1 MVFQLQV
8 TKNTPLTGEDD
19 YETVA
24 VQFLKQIGYMSQGA
38 DTSSIAYR
46 LFECFLLHPG
56 KEWQVDELAVE
67 LDATKAT
74 VYRHLNKLKGLDILE
89 EGKVGEGTK
98 QRKTYRLRYGNLTK
112 AWNFVEAHVKVA
124 MDNYAESVAHL
135 HKLVQRRVIDG
146 RD

>member
-1 MVFQLQV
+1 MGFQLQV

-19 YETVA
+19 YEAVA
-24 VQFLKQIGYMSQGA
+24 VQFLKHIGYLSRGS
-38 DTSSIAYR
+38 DTTSIPYR

-89 EGKVGEGTK
+89 EGKAGEGTT
-98 QRKTYRLRYGNLTK
+98 QRKTYRLRYGNLAK

-124 MDNYAESVAHL
+124 MDNYAETVTHL
-135 HKLVQRRVIDG
+135 HKLVERRVLDG